1 MARGSTSGPRL
12 ADSLT
17 PFRPSLPTEFR
28 STSERKTLQAQLET
42 TEVRFAQLLEQLQE
56 SFGQRSEIV
65 IRAEQI
71 AASIQWLHAA
81 VNRPSPGGGEQSGLL
96 HQMGTKRGLEP

>member
-1 MARGSTSGPRL
+1 MARESAS
-12 ADSLT
+12 AA
-17 PFRPSLPTEFR
+17 LPTEFR
-28 STSERKTLQAQLET
+28 STCERKAIQAQLET
-42 TEVRFAQLLEQLQE
+42 TKVRFAQLLEQLQE
-56 SFGQRSEIV
+56 SFGQRSEIA

-81 VNRPSPGGGEQSGLL
+81 VNRPPGGEQSGLL